1 MYVCN
6 CSPAYYLSAYPLEK
20 PLIIVP
26 NAAEVA
32 PPWRDRSI
40 VGPKLRLVELS
51 AFVERQ
57 QEGESVRSHST
68 VMIILALDI
77 GGYWLNSAILR
88 TVLWQQE
95 VHLACNSPSTAV

>member
-1 MYVCN
+1 MRTCSDSSMFVMCN

-26 NAAEVA
+26 NPVDVV

-57 QEGESVRSHST
+57 QEGESV
-68 VMIILALDI
+68 
-77 GGYWLNSAILR
+77 LNF
-88 TVLWQQE
+88 WPCQ
-95 VHLACNSPSTAV
+95 

>member
-1 MYVCN
+1 MKCVFH
-6 CSPAYYLSAYPLEK
+6 CSPAYCLSSYPLEK

-26 NAAEVA
+26 NAADVV

-57 QEGESVRSHST
+57 QEG
-68 VMIILALDI
+68 D
-77 GGYWLNSAILR
+77 
-88 TVLWQQE
+88 
-95 VHLACNSPSTAV
+95 AVSFSL